1 MAGRHREATSVPA
14 PACKFLNL
22 RDSAPG
28 CARGAEQGGRTRR
41 TKLGRS
47 WAQGAP
53 GGSVL
58 RGNHAEPHC
67 RRSAAGFHPRRF
79 CGLCALGVL
88 PPQELLLRLLGG
100 GGGGRGPAG
109 PEQTPSFP
117 ITGRAPQGCSEQF
130 PSERGK
136 PPREE
141 AAAALSEL
149 AQHCPLP
156 EATSGA
162 EGLPGPSSPLPS
174 AWFPAPPSSSA
185 PLPLPSRPAPLALS
199 SLTLVPSQ
207 PSPFPS
213 APCPAPSF
221 CVPSL
226 SFSCWGR

>member
-1 MAGRHREATSVPA
+1 MAGRHREATWGPA
-14 PACKFLNL
+14 PAGKFLNL
-22 RDSAPG
+22 RDSALG

-58 RGNHAEPHC
+58 RANHAEPHC
-67 RRSAAGFHPRRF
+67 SRSAAGFDPRRF

-88 PPQELLLRLLGG
+88 PPQELLLRLLGR
-100 GGGGRGPAG
+100 GGGGRAPAG

-117 ITGRAPQGCSEQF
+117 IIGRAPQGCSEQF

-141 AAAALSEL
+141 AAAALSSL

-156 EATSGA
+156 EATRGA
-162 EGLPGPSSPLPS
+162 EGYPGS
-174 AWFPAPPSSSA
+174 PAPP
-185 PLPLPSRPAPLALS
+185 LRPAGPCPRPLLFS
-199 SLTLVPSQ
+199 PLCLVPRSPFLLCPTAPSLWPRTTCPAS
-207 PSPFPS
+207 PSP
-213 APCPAPSF
+213 
-221 CVPSL
+221 L
-226 SFSCWGR
+226 